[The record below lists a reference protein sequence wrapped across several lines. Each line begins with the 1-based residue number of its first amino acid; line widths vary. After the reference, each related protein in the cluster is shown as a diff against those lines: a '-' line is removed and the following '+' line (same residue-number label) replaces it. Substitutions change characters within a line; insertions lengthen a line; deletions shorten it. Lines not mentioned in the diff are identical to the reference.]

1 MGTSTLVIK
10 RVIYEVVMISNV
22 KEKKNQLCKSAL
34 VTSPSWISLAFL
46 KWCKGD

>member
-22 KEKKNQLCKSAL
+22 KEKK
-34 VTSPSWISLAFL
+34 ISSVSLL
-46 KWCKGD
+46 W